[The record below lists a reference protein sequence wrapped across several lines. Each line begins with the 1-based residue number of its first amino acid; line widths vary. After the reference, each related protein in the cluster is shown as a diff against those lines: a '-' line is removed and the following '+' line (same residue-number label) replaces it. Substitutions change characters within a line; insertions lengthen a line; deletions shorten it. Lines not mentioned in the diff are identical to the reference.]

1 MQISQMRTSADKIPQ
16 PRVKEEPGVMV
27 KTPFLSKKKTKP
39 PQKRNYTPAVVYVAV
54 VASWLP
60 V

>member
-1 MQISQMRTSADKIPQ
+1 MRTSADKIPQ
-16 PRVKEEPGVMV
+16 PRVKEEPGDMV
-27 KTPFLSKKKTKP
+27 KTQFLSKNK